1 MAKMDEFREEREAM
15 KNAPLKERL
24 AYFWEYNKLETM
36 IAIFAIVS
44 IISIT
49 VTVLGK
55 KDVLLEG
62 MILNR
67 FWMEM
72 EGVDCESIT
81 QDYMEYREMD
91 PDQYDLMLN
100 GSLNY
105 FPGKHFWRL
114 EDDIVFEKIIINS
127 GTDIYLHN
135 SFLDLM
141 KLPNLLMET
150 NTEKRIMSLAEIA
163 KGYILE

>member
-1 MAKMDEFREEREAM
+1 MDWV
-15 KNAPLKERL
+15 L
-24 AYFWEYNKLETM
+24 
-36 IAIFAIVS
+36 
-44 IISIT
+44 IIHH
-49 VTVLGK
+49 
-55 KDVLLEG
+55 
-62 MILNR
+62 
-67 FWMEM
+67 
-72 EGVDCESIT
+72 C
-81 QDYMEYREMD
+81 
-91 PDQYDLMLN
+91 
-100 GSLNY
+100 LNY